1 MTPEQ
6 LKASILQRAMEGKL
20 VPQDPNDE
28 PASELLKKI
37 KAEKEKLIKEGQI
50 KRDKNETEIFRGDDG
65 LHYEKFPD
73 GSVKQIDVPFEIPDS
88 WEWVRLN
95 NIIDVRDGT
104 HKTPKYVQDGVP
116 LLTSKNLINGKLVK
130 EPSNLISL
138 AESDEI
144 NKRSKVEENDI
155 LLAMIGTIGNPVLV
169 SKVDYQFSVK
179 NMAILKHISTIN
191 MQFVYYFI
199 VYFSTE
205 LKNMSSGAVQNFVSL
220 KQLRNIL
227 FPVPPTTEQNRII
240 DQIKK
245 ILILIDRYSFLYI
258 SLEKKNKTFPEKL
271 RKSIFQYAM
280 QGKLVP
286 QDATDEPVEVLL
298 EKIRAEKQRLFEE
311 GKLKKK
317 DLQESIIY
325 QGDDNSYYEKNNKEV
340 LQLENVPSIPET
352 WKYLRFHQIVNYYM
366 GKTPPRSVP
375 TYWGTDIPW
384 VSIADMVS
392 NGIINSTK
400 EALSN
405 KFRANIQEKISP
417 PNTLLMSFKLTV
429 GKVSLLGIEAAHNE
443 AIISI
448 FPYADTNEIMK
459 MYLFKFLPEIVKYG
473 DSKEAIKGTT
483 LNSKS
488 IDALLI
494 PLPPME
500 EQKRIVSKIEKL
512 DLSIAKLIYIKDKN

>member
-1 MTPEQ
+1 MYSYDLTT
-6 LKASILQRAMEGKL
+6 S
-20 VPQDPNDE
+20 N
-28 PASELLKKI
+28 
-37 KAEKEKLIKEGQI
+37 
-50 KRDKNETEIFRGDDG
+50 
-65 LHYEKFPD
+65 LHYEKFQD
-73 GSVKQIDVPFEIPDS
+73 GSVKQIDVPFEIPES
-88 WEWVRLN
+88 WGWVRLN

-104 HKTPKYVQDGVP
+104 HETPKFVQEGVP
-116 LLTSKNLINGKLVK
+116 LLTSKNLVNGKLVK
-130 EPSNLISL
+130 EPSKLISL

-179 NMAILKHISTIN
+179 NMAILKQISTIN
-191 MQFVYYFI
+191 MEFVYYFI
-199 VYFSTE
+199 IYFSTE

-220 KQLRNIL
+220 KQLRNIF

-240 DQIKK
+240 AQIKK
-245 ILILIDRYSFLYI
+245 MLILIDRYSFLYN
-258 SLEKKNKTFPEKL
+258 SLEKKNRTFPEKL
-271 RKSIFQYAM
+271 HKSILQYAM
-280 QGKLVP
+280 QGKLVT

-298 EKIRAEKQRLFEE
+298 EKIREEKQKLFTE

-325 QGDDNSYYEKNNKEV
+325 QGDDNSYYEKRNKEL
-340 LQLENVPSIPET
+340 LQLEKIPSIPPT
-352 WKYLRFHQIVNYYM
+352 WKYLRFNQIVNYYM
-366 GKTPPRSVP
+366 GKTPPRSIS
-375 TYWGTDIPW
+375 TYWGNDIPW

-392 NGIINSTK
+392 DGVIYSTK

-405 KFRANIQEKISP
+405 AFKANIQEKISP

-448 FPYADTNEIMK
+448 FPYVDTNEIMK

-473 DSKEAIKGTT
+473 DSKDAIKGKT

-488 IDALLI
+488 INALLI
-494 PLPPME
+494 PLPPLE
-500 EQKRIVSKIEKL
+500 EQKRIVDKIDKL
-512 DLSIAKLIYIKDKN
+512 DLSVAKLNGIQNNN